1 MENKKSDKKN
11 KYDTRNCQE
20 LSLLAVEY
28 INKSKK
34 KKKNLKRN
42 KYKQIKEITL

>member
-34 KKKNLKRN
+34 KKNLKRN